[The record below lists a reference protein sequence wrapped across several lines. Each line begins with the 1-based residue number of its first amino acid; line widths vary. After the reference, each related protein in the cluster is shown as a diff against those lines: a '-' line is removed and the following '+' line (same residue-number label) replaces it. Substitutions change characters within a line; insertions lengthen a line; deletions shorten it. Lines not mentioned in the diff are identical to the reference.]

1 MKVYTNGLGHMT
13 NVAATHLYGNNLLK
27 IFFSRSSRLIAMK
40 LDMMHWGCRPVIILT
55 NYDPRLSM
63 RYFTPRSSSVA

>member
-40 LDMMHWGCRPVIILT
+40 LDMMHWGCRPVIIFYKL
-55 NYDPRLSM
+55 
-63 RYFTPRSSSVA
+63 